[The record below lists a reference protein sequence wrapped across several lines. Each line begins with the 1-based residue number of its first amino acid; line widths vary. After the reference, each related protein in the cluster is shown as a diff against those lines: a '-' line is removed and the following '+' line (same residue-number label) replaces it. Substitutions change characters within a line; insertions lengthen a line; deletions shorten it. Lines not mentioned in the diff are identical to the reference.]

1 MPEFI
6 SRILNK
12 IRSRLRARGP
22 SKDRVS
28 RLFRFRY
35 ACFKDLL
42 ASNTELLHII
52 TAFEEKLRGQE
63 VFGMSYV
70 RSQASRAVFHTL
82 RMVKSLDDL
91 SGHRY
96 PLLFERLEEIN
107 EAIRLEAGKS
117 KELDVVELVLPYSK
131 ITREMV
137 DWVGGKN
144 ANLGELANR
153 VGLPVPEGFAITTR
167 AYEFFLEHNRLVDE
181 INKCRMHLDA
191 DDPHSVN
198 VVSAQIQQLV
208 LSSPVPSELEDAIL
222 AAYGAMSS
230 MISKRS
236 GASETE
242 FPRVA
247 LRSSAIGEDSDL
259 SYAGQYLS
267 VLNVTQDRIVETY
280 KEVIASLYTPRAISY
295 RLHKGMRDED
305 IAMSVA
311 CIEMVESVASGVAF
325 SRHPMRLVEDL
336 MLINAVWG
344 LGPYAVDG
352 IITPDSYVVHKD
364 VRLTVMEASA
374 SHKPV
379 QLVTQPEGGL
389 VEIPVPEEQRDS
401 LCLSEAQVATLAD
414 YVLRLETHYQYPQ
427 DVEWAVDPNG
437 RVLIL
442 QTRPLHLE
450 QIETDG
456 TKGVPRVEGYRV
468 LAEGGAVAFPGIG
481 FGPAFHVESDDQLA
495 DFPQGAVLVAKHS
508 TPQFVMVMRKA
519 EAIVTDAGSITG
531 HMASL
536 AREFGVPTV
545 LDAKAATASIK
556 PGTEVT
562 VDAYSGRVYEGRVQ
576 ELVAL
581 RRIKESAMKG
591 TPVYQ
596 TLTDVANLIVP
607 LSLVDPAAANFAPD
621 HCRTLHDIMR
631 FIHELSYK
639 EMFSISDAVSDTEG
653 AGALRLLAP
662 IPLELHIID
671 LGGGL
676 ADVSAYA
683 RSVRVDQITSVPF
696 KAVVRG
702 MLHEDLRQAGPRPI
716 DLAGF
721 FSVVREQMF
730 APNNMAERF
739 GDRSYAIVSDHYL
752 NFSSRIGYHYSVL
765 DAYCSDAVNKNY
777 VTFAFKGGAADEVR
791 RMRRVRAIARIFK
804 ALDFN
809 VEVRQD
815 RVDARYYKYDL
826 ESTQER
832 LDQVGR
838 LLQFTRQMDML
849 MQSDSTVDAIARCFL
864 AGKYNLDEEFWA
876 QFHEQ
881 ACKPTN

>member
-1 MPEFI
+1 M
-6 SRILNK
+6 
-12 IRSRLRARGP
+12 
-22 SKDRVS
+22 
-28 RLFRFRY
+28 FRFRY

-42 ASNTELLHII
+42 ASNSELLNII
-52 TAFEEKLRGQE
+52 TDLEEKLRGQE

-96 PLLFERLEEIN
+96 PLLFVRLEEIN
-107 EAIRLEAGKS
+107 QTVQHEMGES
-117 KELDVVELVLPYSK
+117 KELDVMELVLPYSK
-131 ITREMV
+131 ITKEMV

-144 ANLGELANR
+144 ANLGELINR
-153 VGLPVPEGFAITTR
+153 VGLPVPEGFAVTTR
-167 AYEFFLEHNRLVDE
+167 AYEFFLEHNSLVDE
-181 INKCRMHLDA
+181 INKCRRHLDA

-198 VVSAQIQQLV
+198 AASQEIQQLI
-208 LSSPVPSELEDAIL
+208 LSAPVPGELEDAIL
-222 AAYGAMSS
+222 AAYGAMAE
-230 MISKRS
+230 MMSKKR
-236 GASETE
+236 GASKTV

-280 KEVIASLYTPRAISY
+280 KEVIASLYAPRAISY
-295 RLHKGMRDED
+295 RLNKGMRDED

-325 SRHPMRLVEDL
+325 SKHPMRLIEDS

-344 LGPYAVDG
+344 LGLYAVDG
-352 IITPDSYVVHKD
+352 VITPDSYVVAKD
-364 VRLTVMEASA
+364 ADLTVRERTA

-379 QLVTQPEGGL
+379 QLTTQPEGGL
-389 VEIPVPEEQRDS
+389 VEIPVPQEAQDA
-401 LCLSEAQVATLAD
+401 LCLSAEQVKTLAD
-414 YVLRLETHYQYPQ
+414 YVLRLEKHYQYPQ
-427 DVEWAVDPNG
+427 DVEWAVDPGG

-450 QIETDG
+450 LVDTDG
-456 TKGVPRVEGYRV
+456 AKGVPRVEGYRV
-468 LAEGGAVAFPGIG
+468 LAEGGAVVFPGIG

-495 DFPQGAVLVAKHS
+495 DFPEGAVLVAKHS

-519 EAIVTDAGSITG
+519 QAIVTDAGSITG

-545 LDAKAATASIK
+545 LDAKVATANIK

-562 VDAYSGRVYEGRVQ
+562 VDAYSGRVYEGKVQ

-581 RRIKESAMKG
+581 QRIRESAMKG
-591 TPVYQ
+591 TPVYK
-596 TLTDVANLIVP
+596 TLKDVANLIVP
-607 LSLVDPAAANFAPD
+607 LNLVNPAAADFDPD

-631 FIHELSYK
+631 FVHELSYR

-662 IPLELHIID
+662 IPLDLHIID

-676 ADVSAYA
+676 ADVSGYA

-696 KAVVRG
+696 KAVMGG
-702 MLHEDLRQAGPRPI
+702 MLHEDLRHSGPRPI
-716 DLAGF
+716 DLGGF

-730 APNNMAERF
+730 APNNPEERF

-765 DAYCSDAVNKNY
+765 DSFCSESVNKNY
-777 VTFAFKGGAADEVR
+777 ITFAFKGGAADELR
-791 RMRRVRAIARIFK
+791 RMRRVRAIATIFK
-804 ALDFN
+804 ALDFT
-809 VEVRQD
+809 VEVRED

-826 ESTQER
+826 ESTQNR

-849 MQSDSTVDAIARCFL
+849 MQSDATVAAIAQCFL
-864 AGKYNLDEEFWA
+864 AGKYHLDPEFWA

-881 ACKPTN
+881 AVRPTDK